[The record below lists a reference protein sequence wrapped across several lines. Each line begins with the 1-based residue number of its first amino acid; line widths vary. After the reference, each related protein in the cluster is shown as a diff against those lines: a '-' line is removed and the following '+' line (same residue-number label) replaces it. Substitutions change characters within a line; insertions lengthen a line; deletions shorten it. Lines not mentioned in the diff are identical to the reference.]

1 MNGFG
6 EIDMHGKFAC
16 AMKEEG
22 PAGAGSG
29 PRVRRF
35 MAGLLAACL
44 LFLPFAT
51 MAADGIRVEIVT
63 GGDDLRGGD
72 ENLDVRFLNASKQAV
87 LNTRNANVSANW
99 AANSRHRIDV
109 AVTEEQLLQL
119 AFIEFAMTG
128 SPSWPET
135 TDHWNLEAL
144 RVVASVG
151 GQEIVLFE
159 GRGAPLFRFEG
170 ARTRAF
176 DLRRVGQCVSAA
188 RCDDGLYCNGV
199 EQCVLSTRAGL
210 PWRSCA
216 AGRAPLVCAAGTACS
231 ERSNRCEVTA
241 MDADGD
247 GVDSVA
253 TGGADCDDQDAG
265 RYPGNAEICDA
276 QGHDEDCDFST
287 GGLRD
292 ADGDGHQSN
301 QCFNWGPAR

>member
-1 MNGFG
+1 MNRFG
-6 EIDMHGKFAC
+6 EMDMHGKFD
-16 AMKEEG
+16 
-22 PAGAGSG
+22 GAPRRGFG
-29 PRVRRF
+29 PRARRF
-35 MAGLLAACL
+35 MAVLLAACL
-44 LFLPFAT
+44 LLLPPVV
-51 MAADGIRVEIVT
+51 MAADGIRVEMVT

-87 LNTRNANVSANW
+87 VTTRNANVSANW
-99 AANSRHRIDV
+99 ANQSRHGFDV

-119 AFIEFAMTG
+119 AFIELTLTG

-144 RVVASVG
+144 RVVALMG

-159 GRGAPLFRFEG
+159 GRGTPLFRFEG
-170 ARTRAF
+170 TRRRVF
-176 DLRRVGQCVSAA
+176 DLRRVGECLTAA

-199 EQCVLSTRAGL
+199 EQCVVSTRNGL
-210 PWRSCA
+210 PWRGCA
-216 AGRAPLVCAAGTACS
+216 AGRAPLVCAGGTACS
-231 ERSNRCEVTA
+231 ESSKRCVVSA
-241 MDADGD
+241 VDADGD

-253 TGGADCDDQDAG
+253 SGGTDCDDQDAN
-265 RYPGNAEICDA
+265 RYPGNIEICDA
-276 QGHDEDCDFST
+276 HGHDEDCDFET